1 MSANDK
7 NKVDSFL
14 ETQSLSF
21 TCGTDFSQTASLID
35 FDKAISR
42 PYCATF
48 SGNLALSCLH
58 PVNEKVCNMIFLK
71 VTMMC

>member
-48 SGNLALSCLH
+48 SGNLALSCLY